1 MERIVGILKFMK
13 VVYPHQTDMDITVR
27 GTKACHKSECRVNG

>member
-13 VVYPHQTDMDITVR
+13 VVYPHQVDTDINVECENGKLVITAVS
-27 GTKACHKSECRVNG
+27 K